1 MGSHEDY
8 LKTFRSVSINDYGQ
22 EVTVRTSEGDTWA
35 GLVELAVNAIR
46 GLGYY
51 GVPSGDAVIE
61 AIEYLR
67 AEEAAATEAE
77 TLADLDPE
85 VVDAA
90 R

>member
-1 MGSHEDY
+1 MGTYDEY
-8 LKTFRSVSINDYGQ
+8 LKSYRSVSINDFGQ
-22 EVTVRTSEGDTWA
+22 EITVRTQTGDTWS

-67 AEEAAATEAE
+67 AEEAAAAEAE